1 MEDGV
6 TLSKMENAQK
16 SVFKNT
22 LENVIILVQ
31 KMEAI
36 LVKVHQPNMKVV
48 SLMTVQV
55 KDALN
60 WIQAMYFTILNKNLW
75 TT

>member
-1 MEDGV
+1 MVDGV
-6 TLSKMENAQK
+6 TLSKKENALK

-22 LENVIILVQ
+22 LEIAIILVQ

-55 KDALN
+55 KDAMN
-60 WIQAMYFTILNKNLW
+60 WIQAMHCTQ
-75 TT
+75 

>member
-1 MEDGV
+1 M
-6 TLSKMENAQK
+6 TLSKKESALK

-22 LENVIILVQ
+22 LGNVIILVQ

-36 LVKVHQPNMKVV
+36 LVKVYQPNMKVV

-55 KDALN
+55 KDVMN
-60 WIQAMYFTILNKNLW
+60 WIQAMHCTQ
-75 TT
+75 